1 MNRTELL
8 QKFNHLG
15 GILQS
20 SLNERGFWE
29 GELSPSALATAVS
42 VVALEI
48 GDPDLS
54 RERIPKGIKW
64 LAGDINHDGGFG
76 DSPGSFSN
84 VSTTLLCY
92 AAFRFCPSENTDG
105 PAIRLCMEQY
115 LTHQGV
121 DVESTGIVGSIL
133 GYYGKD
139 YTFSLPILSMLV
151 LCNVL
156 DKKALKEIPQLPFE
170 LTLLPLSLYRFF
182 NLQVVSYAI
191 PALVAVGIYLF
202 SHKPKPNPVAAL
214 VRNKAT
220 GPALLKL
227 EKMMPESGGFLE
239 AIPLTAFVS
248 MCLVRSGYPGH
259 PVVEKGMDFLRNL
272 QRTDGSWPI
281 DTDLATWVTTLGIKA
296 LGPRISEVLTEDQ
309 RGRLRDYLLG
319 TQYRLPH
326 QFNNARPGGWGW
338 TSFTGSV
345 PDADD
350 TAGAILALLTL
361 GPGASGVKKAVLD
374 GCDWL
379 GGLQNRDGGIPT
391 FCRGWGRLPFDA
403 SCADLTGHTLLA
415 WFRTVEMYGM
425 PPATIQDENEIRK
438 LEKHANRALR
448 FLEKAQRPDGS
459 WLPLWFGNQHTADKT
474 NPVYGTA
481 RVTCYLDDALACHGL
496 DPDARGRISQMVV
509 KAQHYLTLQQNN
521 DGSWGAEKGIAGSM
535 EETAVAVSALAS
547 AEPLQCL
554 KGLSWLE
561 GEFNT
566 RGLSP
571 KPIGL
576 YFATLWYH
584 EKMYP
589 LVWYL
594 ETLRKMTSVSHG
606 NAIPET

>member
-8 QKFNHLG
+8 QKFSHLG

-29 GELSPSALATAVS
+29 GELSSSALATAVS

-54 RERIPKGIKW
+54 RERIARGITW
-64 LAGDINHDGGFG
+64 LAGTINPDGGFG
-76 DSPGSFSN
+76 DTPGSFSN

-92 AAFRFCPSENTDG
+92 AAFRFCSPENTDG
-105 PAIRLCMEQY
+105 PAIQLRMAQY
-115 LTHQGV
+115 LACRGV
-121 DVESTGIVGSIL
+121 DVESTGIVRSIL

-151 LCNVL
+151 LCKVL
-156 DKKALKEIPQLPFE
+156 DEKALEEIPQLPFE

-202 SHKPKPNPVAAL
+202 SHKPKPNPVAAFI
-214 VRNKAT
+214 RNKAT
-220 GPALLKL
+220 GPALVKL

-248 MCLVRSGYPGH
+248 MCLARSGYPGH

-296 LGPRISEVLTEDQ
+296 LGRHLSDVLTETQ
-309 RGRLRDYLLG
+309 RDRLRQYLLG

-326 QFNNARPGGWGW
+326 RFNNARPGGWGW

-361 GPGASGVKKAVLD
+361 KPDDGDVKTAVLR
-374 GCDWL
+374 GCEWL
-379 GGLQNRDGGIPT
+379 AGLQNHDGGIPT

-403 SCADLTGHTLLA
+403 SCADLTGHALLA
-415 WFRTVEMYGM
+415 WHKAVESYGL
-425 PPATIQDENEIRK
+425 PPAAIKDEKEIRK
-438 LEKHANRALR
+438 LEKHASRALR
-448 FLEKAQRPDGS
+448 FLERSQHSNGS
-459 WLPLWFGNQHTADKT
+459 WLPLWFGNQHTGDKT

-481 RVTCYLDDALACHGL
+481 RVTCYLDDIMGCNGVSTPVRNRIEPLISK
-496 DPDARGRISQMVV
+496 AR
-509 KAQHYLTLQQNN
+509 HYLSIQQND
-521 DGSWGAEKGIAGSM
+521 DGSWGAEKGVAGSI
-535 EETAVAVSALAS
+535 EETAMAVSALAG
-547 AEPLQCL
+547 ADPVRCM
-554 KGLSWLE
+554 KGLNWLE
-561 GEFNT
+561 GEYNA
-566 RGLSP
+566 RGLVP
-571 KPIGL
+571 KPVGL

-594 ETLRKMTSVSHG
+594 EALRRMTDVSISA
-606 NAIPET
+606 AIPEM